1 MPEHGSEP
9 SQTEVTRRVMLRG
22 AAVSGVA
29 LPLLA
34 ACGDDPET
42 AGTPAGGTGSEPGG
56 GASPTGSGETGALAS
71 TSDIPVGGGQII
83 KDQQI
88 VVTQPAEGDFKAFT
102 AVCTHQQ
109 CTVTSVQDGI
119 IQCPCHGSQ
128 FSVEDGSVQGGP
140 APAPLEEIPITV
152 EGSTITLA

>member
-1 MPEHGSEP
+1 
-9 SQTEVTRRVMLRG
+9 
-22 AAVSGVA
+22 
-29 LPLLA
+29 
-34 ACGDDPET
+34 
-42 AGTPAGGTGSEPGG
+42 
-56 GASPTGSGETGALAS
+56 LAS

>member
-1 MPEHGSEP
+1 MPENG

-42 AGTPAGGTGSEPGG
+42 AETPADGTGAEPD
-56 GASPTGSGETGALAS
+56 GASPSGGGESGTLAS

-83 KDQQI
+83 KDRQI

>member
-1 MPEHGSEP
+1 MPENG

-42 AGTPAGGTGSEPGG
+42 AETPAGGTSAEPDGGARPSGG
-56 GASPTGSGETGALAS
+56 GESGVLAS

-83 KDQQI
+83 KDRQI
-88 VVTQPAEGDFKAFT
+88 VVTQPVEGDFKAFT